1 MNFTALNRTIITCGL
16 SFLPLNPENVS
27 PDLRAVFI
35 VGIAINALTSPLI
48 ILLNILVMVAVKT
61 KRQLRTKSN
70 IALAC
75 LATSDLLVG
84 LLVQPLHIIH
94 TSFLLSGQGNI
105 FCKLEKVLT
114 IVTGKCLKASFTHL
128 ILMSAER
135 YVAVRHPFTYENHVT
150 ELRII
155 IAFGLAWVIAILLP
169 NEDVLKTDTDFVSNF
184 VVFIVVPV
192 LLYFPAMIYFNCVIY
207 KEVRRNE
214 KQIAANQV
222 SLEAK
227 EKLLKNKKA
236 FYTTTVVLLV
246 FIVCFI
252 PVNIC
257 FGVLASTANRNPANG
272 VQTAIYLLPLIP
284 VLNSLFNP
292 LIYSVRIRCFRVAFI
307 QLLTRKTVSQAEELE
322 KKMFGPRQIGVIT
335 NVEQEQNIRA
345 SREDVRQGRETFD
358 NGLDITQCEQRC

>member
-1 MNFTALNRTIITCGL
+1 MNKKKQLLTLINVTCCSQTVKEINDWTHWRGEVSRKKWAILNRKANKLYTQSVKKKMNFTALNRTIITCGL
-16 SFLPLNPENVS
+16 SFLPLNPKNVS

-155 IAFGLAWVIAILLP
+155 IAFGLAWVIAILLS
-169 NEDVLKTDTDFVSNF
+169 EW
-184 VVFIVVPV
+184 
-192 LLYFPAMIYFNCVIY
+192 
-207 KEVRRNE
+207 RRP
-214 KQIAANQV
+214 Q
-222 SLEAK
+222 
-227 EKLLKNKKA
+227 
-236 FYTTTVVLLV
+236 
-246 FIVCFI
+246 
-252 PVNIC
+252 
-257 FGVLASTANRNPANG
+257 NRHR
-272 VQTAIYLLPLIP
+272 
-284 VLNSLFNP
+284 F
-292 LIYSVRIRCFRVAFI
+292 
-307 QLLTRKTVSQAEELE
+307 
-322 KKMFGPRQIGVIT
+322 
-335 NVEQEQNIRA
+335 
-345 SREDVRQGRETFD
+345 
-358 NGLDITQCEQRC
+358 CE